1 MSHADDLSL
10 WRRNAFIDG
19 NWVGSGD
26 RFPVD
31 NPANGAVIASVT
43 NCTADQVEAAISAA
57 DRAWDP
63 WRAMTGKER
72 GQILRRWFNLMIE
85 NRQELGALLS
95 LEQGK
100 PLKEAIGEITYGA
113 SFLEWFAE
121 EAKRV
126 YGDVIPGYQRDRRV
140 VVLRQPV
147 GVVAAITPWN
157 FPVAMITRKV
167 GPALAAGCT
176 IVVKPASQTPLSA
189 LALAA
194 LGEQAGLP
202 AGVLNVVPSRRSA
215 EVGRILTGSPLVR
228 KVTFTGST
236 EIGKVL
242 LRQSASTVKKV
253 SMELGGNAPVIV
265 FDDADLDQAV
275 EGVMAAKYRNTGQT
289 CVCANRILVHTGVY
303 GVFVSKLAEAARGLT
318 VGSAQ
323 EGAFDQGP
331 LIDASAF
338 SKVEELVADAV
349 AKGGRVVTGGGRHE
363 KGGNFYSPTVIADAN
378 VDMAMA
384 REEIF
389 GPVAPVFRFETEA
402 EAVSLANATEFG
414 LAAYFF
420 SKDVDRIWRVA
431 EAIEAGMVGINTGLI
446 SSEVAPFGGIKQ
458 SGLGREGSF
467 RGIDDYVENKYLCFS
482 VSERL
487 ASQ

>member
-1 MSHADDLSL
+1 MKRPAGIDRQSFAF
-10 WRRNAFIDG
+10 WRENAFVDG
-19 NWVGSGD
+19 AWVGSDD

-31 NPANGAVIASVT
+31 NPANGEVIASVT
-43 NCTADQVEAAISAA
+43 NCTVDQVEAAIAA
-57 DRAWDP
+57 AYRAWAP

-72 GQILRRWFNLMIE
+72 GQILRRWFELMIE
-85 NRQELGALLS
+85 NREALGALLS

-100 PLKEAIGEITYGA
+100 PLKEAIGEIVYGA

-126 YGDVIPGYQRDRRV
+126 YGDVIPGYQRNRRI
-140 VVLRQPV
+140 VVLKQPV

-202 AGVLNVVPSRRSA
+202 AGVLNIVPSWRSA
-215 EVGRILTGSPLVR
+215 EVGRVLTESPRVR

-275 EGVMAAKYRNTGQT
+275 EGAMAAKYRNTGQT
-289 CVCANRILVHTGVY
+289 CVCANRILVQASIY
-303 GVFVSKLAEAARGLT
+303 DAFVSKLAEATQTLS
-318 VGSAQ
+318 VGAAQ
-323 EGAFDQGP
+323 DGEFDQGP
-331 LIDASAF
+331 LIDGKALA
-338 SKVEELVADAV
+338 KVEELVADA
-349 AKGGRVVTGGGRHE
+349 AARGGRIVTGGRRHE
-363 KGGNFYSPTVIADAN
+363 KGGPFYVPTVIADATA
-378 VDMAMA
+378 DMALA

-389 GPVAPVFRFETEA
+389 GPVAPVFRFETED
-402 EAVSLANATEFG
+402 EAIALANATEFG

-420 SKDVDRIWRVA
+420 SRDVDRVWRVA

-446 SSEVAPFGGIKQ
+446 STEVAPFGGIKQ
-458 SGLGREGSF
+458 SGIGREGSAY
-467 RGIDDYVENKYLCFS
+467 GIEDFLEIKYLCMAIS
-482 VSERL
+482 
-487 ASQ
+487 